1 MTSDKNIFTISTL
14 NNYIKTM
21 FDSNFVLRNISVRG
35 EISNY
40 KQYPNGHIYF
50 SLKDDSSSLKAVM
63 FYDYA
68 RKLKGEFKV
77 GDEVIIVGRISV
89 YPARG
94 EYQLYA
100 ETMELYGKGAQLI
113 ELELLKK
120 KLAAEGLFDESRK
133 KKVNIFAKRI
143 GVISAPHSAAISD
156 IYTNLLRRNP
166 LLDIVLIES
175 MVQGEGAPKELI
187 KAVQIAKNNNLD
199 TLIIGRGGG
208 ASEDLNAFND
218 EALIREVATLT
229 IPVISAVGHEID
241 YTLLDYVADLRASTP
256 TGAAELATF
265 DKREI
270 YQKLVDSSDRL
281 DNLLNNKISS
291 YKSYLDSIKRFKYF
305 VEPKLI
311 YKDKLERI
319 NVLNDKLDL
328 LIKHRYDQSLSQIKS
343 LKTRLETLSVNNT
356 LNRGYSILEDE
367 NGIILKSVKQIKI
380 NDTLSIKLSDG
391 TIKSK
396 VLSKEE

>member
-187 KAVQIAKNNNLD
+187 KAVQIAKNSNLD

-208 ASEDLNAFND
+208 ASEDLSAFND

-281 DNLLNNKISS
+281 NNLLNNKISS

-380 NDTLSIKLSDG
+380 NDTLSIKLSAG

>member
-21 FDSNFVLRNISVRG
+21 FDNNFVLRNISVRG

-77 GDEVIIVGRISV
+77 GDEVIIVGRVSV

-133 KKVNIFAKRI
+133 KK
-143 GVISAPHSAAISD
+143 
-156 IYTNLLRRNP
+156 
-166 LLDIVLIES
+166 
-175 MVQGEGAPKELI
+175 
-187 KAVQIAKNNNLD
+187 
-199 TLIIGRGGG
+199 
-208 ASEDLNAFND
+208 
-218 EALIREVATLT
+218 LT
-229 IPVISAVGHEID
+229 
-241 YTLLDYVADLRASTP
+241 
-256 TGAAELATF
+256 F
-265 DKREI
+265 
-270 YQKLVDSSDRL
+270 
-281 DNLLNNKISS
+281 LLN
-291 YKSYLDSIKRFKYF
+291 
-305 VEPKLI
+305 V
-311 YKDKLERI
+311 
-319 NVLNDKLDL
+319 
-328 LIKHRYDQSLSQIKS
+328 
-343 LKTRLETLSVNNT
+343 
-356 LNRGYSILEDE
+356 
-367 NGIILKSVKQIKI
+367 
-380 NDTLSIKLSDG
+380 
-391 TIKSK
+391 
-396 VLSKEE
+396 

>member
-1 MTSDKNIFTISTL
+1 MIEDNNTFTISTL
-14 NNYIKTM
+14 NNYIKSM
-21 FDSNFVLRNISVRG
+21 FDSNFVLRKIAVRG

-50 SLKDDSSSLKAVM
+50 SLKDDLSSLKAVM

-68 RKLKGEFKV
+68 RKLDQQFKV
-77 GDEVIIVGRISV
+77 GDDVLVSGRVSV

-100 ETMELYGKGAQLI
+100 EAMQLYGKGAQLL

-133 KKVNIFAKRI
+133 KKVNIYASRI
-143 GVISAPHSAAISD
+143 GVISAPNSAAIAD

-175 MVQGEGAPKELI
+175 MVQGEGAIKELI
-187 KAVQIAKNNNLD
+187 KAVEIAKNSHLD

-208 ASEDLNAFND
+208 ASEDLSAFND
-218 EALIREVATLT
+218 ENLVRAVAKLD

-241 YTLLDYVADLRASTP
+241 FTLLDYVADVRASTP

-270 YQKLVDSSDRL
+270 YQKLIDSSDRM
-281 DNLLNNKISS
+281 DNLLKNKIAT
-291 YKSYLDSIKRFKYF
+291 YKTYLDSIKHFKYF
-305 VEPKLI
+305 LEPKLI
-311 YKDKLERI
+311 YKDQLERI
-319 NVLNDKLDL
+319 NVLNNKLNLLMKHQYDL
-328 LIKHRYDQSLSQIKS
+328 SLAKINS
-343 LKTRLETLSVNNT
+343 LKNRLETLSVNST
-356 LNRGYSILEDE
+356 LNRGYSILENE
-367 NGIILKSVKQIKI
+367 NGIIIKSVKQVKLDDIF
-380 NDTLSIKLSDG
+380 SIKLSDG
-391 TIKSK
+391 NIKGK
-396 VLSKEE
+396 VLSKGE

>member
-14 NNYIKTM
+14 NNYIKSM
-21 FDSNFVLRNISVRG
+21 FDANFVLRNISVRG

-40 KQYPNGHIYF
+40 KKYPNGHIYF

-77 GDEVIIVGRISV
+77 GDEVIIVGRVSV

-187 KAVQIAKNNNLD
+187 KAVQIAKNSNLD

-208 ASEDLNAFND
+208 ASEDLSAFND

-319 NVLNDKLDL
+319 KVLNDKLDL

-367 NGIILKSVKQIKI
+367 NGIILKSIKQIKI
-380 NDTLSIKLSDG
+380 NDTLNIKLSDG

>member
-14 NNYIKTM
+14 NNYIKSM
-21 FDSNFVLRNISVRG
+21 FDANFVLRNISVRG

-40 KQYPNGHIYF
+40 KKYPNGHIYF

-77 GDEVIIVGRISV
+77 GDEVIIVGRVSV

-187 KAVQIAKNNNLD
+187 KAVQIAKNSNLD

-208 ASEDLNAFND
+208 ASEDLSAFND

-319 NVLNDKLDL
+319 KVLNDKLDL
-328 LIKHRYDQSLSQIKS
+328 IIKHRYDQSLSQIKS

-380 NDTLSIKLSDG
+380 NDTLNIKLSDG

>member
-1 MTSDKNIFTISTL
+1 MNIENNTFTVSTL
-14 NNYIKTM
+14 NNYIKNM
-21 FDSNFVLRNISVRG
+21 FDSNFVLRKISIRG

-50 SLKDDSSSLKAVM
+50 TLKDDASSLKAVM

-68 RKLKGEFKV
+68 RRLTNNFKT
-77 GDEVIIVGRISV
+77 GDEVIVSGRISV

-94 EYQLYA
+94 EYQIYA
-100 ETMELYGKGAQLI
+100 ETMELYGKGAQLL

-120 KLAAEGLFDESRK
+120 KLASEGLFDESRK

-143 GVISAPHSAAISD
+143 GVISAPKSAAMSD
-156 IYTNLLRRNP
+156 IKTNLLRRNP

-187 KAVQIAKNNNLD
+187 KAVKKAKESNLD

-208 ASEDLNAFND
+208 ASEDLSAFND
-218 EALIREVATLT
+218 EEFIREVAKLDM
-229 IPVISAVGHEID
+229 PVISAVGHEID

-270 YQKLVDSSDRL
+270 YQKLTDSNERL
-281 DNLLNNKISS
+281 DTVMENKLVN
-291 YKSYLDSIKRFKYF
+291 YKTYLETIKRYKYF
-305 VEPKLI
+305 QEPKLI
-311 YKDKLERI
+311 YKDKLERM
-319 NVLNDKLDL
+319 NLLNNKLDL
-328 LIKHRYDQSLSQIKS
+328 LIKHRYDLNLAQLKS
-343 LKTRLETLSVNNT
+343 LTTRLETLSVNNT
-356 LNRGYSILEDE
+356 LNRGYSIVE
-367 NGIILKSVKQIKI
+367 NVDGIIIKSVKQLKI
-380 NDTLSIKLSDG
+380 NDTLSLKLSDG
-391 TIKSK
+391 IVKSK

>member
-14 NNYIKTM
+14 NNYIKSI

-40 KQYPNGHIYF
+40 KKYPNGHIYF
-50 SLKDDSSSLKAVM
+50 SLKDDKSSLKAVM

-77 GDEVIIVGRISV
+77 GDEVIIVGRVSV

-187 KAVQIAKNNNLD
+187 KAVQIAKNSNLD

-208 ASEDLNAFND
+208 ASEDLSAFND
-218 EALIREVATLT
+218 EALIREVATLS

-328 LIKHRYDQSLSQIKS
+328 LIKHRYNQSLLQIKS

-380 NDTLSIKLSDG
+380 NDTLNIKLSDG
-391 TIKSK
+391 AIKSK
-396 VLSKEE
+396 VLAKEE

>member
-187 KAVQIAKNNNLD
+187 KAVQIAKNSNLD

-208 ASEDLNAFND
+208 ASEDLSAFND

-256 TGAAELATF
+256 TGAAELASF